1 VVLHGPPMTSTR
13 GLLTLGLSRRRRQ
26 ALDCHG
32 EGRRSSPSS
41 SCGLAQLGVTGY
53 VWGFLGCWVF
63 KTAKRRLR
71 VVGCYGLQAL
81 IPKREFSILK
91 LKCHTY

>member
-1 VVLHGPPMTSTR
+1 VTAEQLEEIGDPVVLHGPPMTSTR

-41 SCGLAQLGVTGY
+41 GCGLAQLGVTGY
-53 VWGFLGCWVF
+53 VRGLLGCWVF
-63 KTAKRRLR
+63 RTAKRRKKESLS
-71 VVGCYGLQAL
+71 Y
-81 IPKREFSILK
+81 
-91 LKCHTY
+91 